1 MSESSG
7 PRVVYLCLEL
17 LQPGQ
22 AASTHVHA
30 IAGGMGLPT
39 TLIALAAP
47 ATGGRPAIWRRL
59 LQYIRLTSQ
68 AIRALRNSDALYLRA
83 HPAAIVATLVAGW
96 LGRPVFHEVN
106 GLTDDI
112 SLTHRLPGWITRIL
126 HTMQI
131 AQYRRATALI
141 AVTPGL
147 VNRLRDALHPQLQ
160 IKLVP
165 NGADAETFTPHA
177 DGGPTIAADYVLF
190 FGGLVA
196 WHGVGT
202 MLKAR
207 SELAWP
213 AGVKL
218 VIAGQGPHRGAV
230 TRAAAENPDI
240 VDIGY
245 LPKSDL
251 AGLAARSLATLCP
264 IETHADRHEGVA
276 PLKLFEGMAA
286 GRPVVASD
294 LPFQRDII
302 IDHRCGLIFE
312 PGDASGLA
320 RAVARIAEDRVAAE
334 AMGQRGRQAVESLYD
349 WRYRALETAALIRAC
364 TNSNAP
370 VTASL

>member
-1 MSESSG
+1 MSESSD

-39 TLIALAAP
+39 TLVASAAP
-47 ATGGRPAIWRRL
+47 AMGGRPAIWRRL
-59 LQYIRLTSQ
+59 LEYVRLTWQ
-68 AIRALRNSDALYLRA
+68 AVRALRKSDVLYLRA
-83 HPAAIVATLVAGW
+83 HPAAIVAVLFADW
-96 LGRPVFHEVN
+96 LGRPVIHEVN
-106 GLTDDI
+106 GLTADI
-112 SLTHRLPGWITRIL
+112 SVTHRFPGWITRIL
-126 HTMQI
+126 SALQI

-147 VNRLRDALHPQLQ
+147 VNRLRYILKLQLP
-160 IKLVP
+160 IALVP

-177 DGGPTIAADYVLF
+177 EGGPKIGTDYVLF

-202 MLKAR
+202 MLRAR
-207 SELAWP
+207 GESAWP
-213 AGVKL
+213 TGVKL
-218 VIAGQGPHRGAV
+218 VIAGQGPHRDAV

-264 IETHADRHEGVA
+264 IETHANRDEGVA

-294 LPFQRDII
+294 LPFQRDVVV
-302 IDHRCGLIFE
+302 DHCCGLIFE

-320 RAVARIAEDRVAAE
+320 RAVARIAEDRIAAE
-334 AMGQRGRQAVESLYD
+334 AMGRRGRQAVESLYD
-349 WRYRALETAALIRAC
+349 WRYRALETAALIRTC
-364 TNSNAP
+364 TGSNAS